1 MHSHELR
8 GRLGGHSFQDFEER
22 LEKNIVI
29 KPESPAAMW
38 CETKSSSRIIKFAAD
53 FFAPEIR
60 AWRGEKPLWIVFWI
74 YGVATSTAIAVLYA
88 VTLYDGRNV
97 LRQILLLCFSAY
109 TAWILVSVWRC
120 AGNTQ
125 RQLWGLLAR
134 FLTVAWVGNAI
145 MVLTFLQL
153 DLLMG
158 YFSK

>member
-1 MHSHELR
+1 
-8 GRLGGHSFQDFEER
+8 
-22 LEKNIVI
+22 
-29 KPESPAAMW
+29 MW
-38 CETKSSSRIIKFAAD
+38 CETTSRSRIIKFAAD

-74 YGVATSTAIAVLYA
+74 YGVATSTVIAVFYA

-97 LRQILLLCFSAY
+97 LRQILLLCFAAY

-120 AGNTQ
+120 AANAQ
-125 RQLWGLLAR
+125 RQLWGILAR

>member
-1 MHSHELR
+1 
-8 GRLGGHSFQDFEER
+8 
-22 LEKNIVI
+22 
-29 KPESPAAMW
+29 MW
-38 CETKSSSRIIKFAAD
+38 CETKSRSRIIKFAAN

-74 YGVATSTAIAVLYA
+74 YGVATSTLIAVLYA
-88 VTLYDGRNV
+88 VTLYNGRNV
-97 LRQILLLCFSAY
+97 LRQILLLCFAAY

-125 RQLWGLLAR
+125 KQLWGLLAR

-153 DLLMG
+153 DL
-158 YFSK
+158 